1 MTLLVEI
8 PHFAAVP
15 VSYITFQVRMG
26 DFIPSCRH
34 AQRGVREVVGWLVQV
49 HMILKNILNLFF
61 NLIKNIAFCEG
72 GM

>member
-1 MTLLVEI
+1 
-8 PHFAAVP
+8 
-15 VSYITFQVRMG
+15 MG